1 MHTSDFANHI
11 PRRAAKTTA
20 PQWRARRFCL
30 LGLFAVLCTAPSL
43 PAAESD
49 AARPNVVL
57 IISDDHAWTD
67 YSFMGHRQARTP
79 NIDRLAGEGLTFTR
93 GYVSTAICSPS
104 LATMLTGLHA
114 HQHGITGNDPV
125 VAGGTSA
132 DAARDAFLRPFLKR
146 PQLPQLLRDAGY
158 LTMHTGKFWM
168 RDPKRVGFTH
178 DMGPTGRHGGK
189 ALAIGRETMA
199 PIDAFIDEAIAEEKP
214 FFLWYA
220 PFLPH
225 LPHNP
230 PSRLFEKYADVPNAE
245 EAKYLAMVEWLDETV
260 GTLLTSL
267 DKKGIA
273 QNTLV
278 LYLADNGWNEY
289 GKAFPYENGVR
300 TPIIIRWPDA
310 IAPRV
315 DSQNLAS
322 NLDVLPTLLSACSV
336 APPAALPGIDLIDAE
351 AVANRREIFLANF
364 AHDMIAQD
372 APEKSLWTRSVIRDR
387 WKLIEWQDPPP
398 DILPYNGGH
407 RRKPFDAEP
416 PDGELA
422 DALRHVELFDL
433 LADPH
438 ETQNLAAAN
447 GPKVRQLQTA
457 IDRWWNPPEQKEK

>member
-1 MHTSDFANHI
+1 MRSALQ
-11 PRRAAKTTA
+11 RRAG
-20 PQWRARRFCL
+20 RLCL
-30 LGLFAVLCTAPSL
+30 LGLFAVLSAVAPL
-43 PAAESD
+43 PAAEPD

-146 PQLPQLLRDAGY
+146 PQLPQLLRDSGY

-178 DMGPTGRHGGK
+178 DMGPTGRHGGA

-199 PIDAFIDEAIAEEKP
+199 PIDAFIDEAIAADKP

-230 PSRLFEKYADVPNAE
+230 PSRLLDKYADVPDGE

-260 GTLLTSL
+260 GTLLASL
-267 DKKGIA
+267 DKKGVTR
-273 QNTLV
+273 NTLV

-300 TPIIIRWPDA
+300 TPIIARWPA
-310 IAPRV
+310 VIAPRV
-315 DSQNLAS
+315 DSKNLAS

-336 APPAALPGIDLIDAE
+336 APPADLPGIDLLDAE
-351 AVANRREIFLANF
+351 AVADRREIFLANF

-372 APEKSLWTRSVIRDR
+372 APEKSLWTRSVIRDH

-398 DILPYNGGH
+398 AILPYNGGH
-407 RRKPFDAEP
+407 RRKSFDAPP
-416 PDGELA
+416 PDGQLA

-447 GPKVRQLQTA
+447 GPKVRQLQAA
-457 IDRWWNPPEQKEK
+457 IDRWWNPPEQKKK